1 MLATLPDMLLMLC
14 VAWVCW
20 LLSKLLIHQTKLST
34 DLLKLIAN
42 HGILDVVVSTII
54 NNLLVDFLLVVVLL
68 VLVIIFVTTFFRHV
82 FMLAIQSW
90 ASLVVSGS
98 VKTVVCLGRA
108 LVFISLGIVEA
119 LVDVLVFVL
128 VPSYVFL
135 DVLLE
140 AWFNHVVLIDSD
152 VLALSWAFVF

>member
-20 LLSKLLIHQTKLST
+20 LLSKLLIHQTKLSSN
-34 DLLKLIAN
+34 LLKLIAY